1 MANVELYGAS
11 TCPYTREL
19 REQLRWRRVR
29 FTEYDVEQDA
39 GALARLEAALGAGC
53 GVPVV
58 MEDGRV
64 TEIGWRGRTCLVGSN

>member
-1 MANVELYGAS
+1 V
-11 TCPYTREL
+11 P
-19 REQLRWRRVR
+19 

-39 GALARLEAALGAGC
+39 GARARLEAALGTGC